1 MTTIDPIVPPTP
13 LSNLTKPLAIQSNL
27 QSIIDSILDYAIIS
41 LSPDGLITD
50 WSTGAT
56 KIKGYSREEII
67 GQHFSRFYTQADLD
81 AAKPAMELLRA
92 KTEGRYEEEG
102 IRLKKDGTP
111 FFANVIISPLFDPQ
125 NQLLGYSKITRDI
138 SVRKAEDDRLMK
150 LSEDLARLAVER
162 EAANRELESFSYSI
176 SHDLRAPLR
185 HIHGYI
191 DMLTAATA
199 GQLSEKA
206 DRYLKIISS
215 ASVEMG
221 QLIDDLLAF
230 SRMAKA
236 ELRTSSTS
244 LDQLVSTAIRNLEN
258 TTTEREIIWK
268 IAPLP
273 EVLGDSSMLLQV
285 LFNLIGN
292 AVKYTRQRN
301 PAVIEIGSLPDEN
314 GSAVIFI
321 RDNGAGF
328 DMKYVHKL
336 FGVFQRLHR
345 AEDFEGTGIGLAI
358 VQRVILRH
366 GGRVWAESQVNTGAT
381 FFFTLKKS
389 IPH

>member
-1 MTTIDPIVPPTP
+1 
-13 LSNLTKPLAIQSNL
+13 
-27 QSIIDSILDYAIIS
+27 
-41 LSPDGLITD
+41 
-50 WSTGAT
+50 
-56 KIKGYSREEII
+56 
-67 GQHFSRFYTQADLD
+67 
-81 AAKPAMELLRA
+81 MELLRA

-125 NQLLGYSKITRDI
+125 NQLLGYAKITRDI
-138 SVRKAEDDRLMK
+138 SVRKAEADRLIK
-150 LSEDLARLAVER
+150 LNEDLARLVVER

-381 FFFTLKKS
+381 FFFTLKKTL
-389 IPH
+389 PH

>member
-1 MTTIDPIVPPTP
+1 
-13 LSNLTKPLAIQSNL
+13 
-27 QSIIDSILDYAIIS
+27 
-41 LSPDGLITD
+41 
-50 WSTGAT
+50 
-56 KIKGYSREEII
+56 
-67 GQHFSRFYTQADLD
+67 
-81 AAKPAMELLRA
+81 MELLRA

-102 IRLKKDGTP
+102 IRLKKDGSA
-111 FFANVIISPLFDPQ
+111 FFANVIISPLFDSQ
-125 NQLLGYSKITRDI
+125 NHLLGYAKITRDI
-138 SVRKAEDDRLMK
+138 SIRKAEADRLKK
-150 LSEDLARLAVER
+150 LTDDLALLVVER

-366 GGRVWAESQVNTGAT
+366 GGRVWAESQVNTGTT
-381 FFFTLKKS
+381 FFFTLKKNL
-389 IPH
+389 PH